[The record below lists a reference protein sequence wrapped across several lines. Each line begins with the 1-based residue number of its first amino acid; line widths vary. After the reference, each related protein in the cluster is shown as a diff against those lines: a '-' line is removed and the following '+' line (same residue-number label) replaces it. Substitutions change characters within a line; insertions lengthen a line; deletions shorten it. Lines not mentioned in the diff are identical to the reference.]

1 MQVLESMERQSLN
14 TDIHR
19 MHLLISKIN
28 EASDAYYGSG
38 TEIMSNHEWDALY
51 DELTALEKKTGIIM
65 ANSPTQNVGS
75 GKPGQINSS
84 FEKVHHEIS
93 VKSLDKTKDID
104 ALSAFIGER
113 PGIMS
118 WKLDGLTVV
127 LTYDNGK
134 LEKAV
139 TRGKNG
145 IGELVTDNAR
155 NFIGVPESIPYTD
168 RLNVRGEALINYA
181 DFKIVN
187 ASLPEGEEPYK
198 NPRNLAAGSVRQAN
212 SAEVKNRRV
221 QFIAFSSDHEESR
234 HNDEF
239 NWLEVQGF
247 LVVPHVVVRTGDNI
261 PAAVEMFRTAMAENP
276 FPTDGLVLQ
285 FNDTRYGK
293 SLGETNRF
301 PRDAIAFKWQDE
313 EKETTVKEIFWSPSR
328 TGLINPVAIFDP
340 IELEGT
346 TVERASVHNV
356 SILEQLS
363 ITPGDTITVYKANM
377 IIPQV
382 SGNLTMLDKPV
393 IPDKCPACGGPAII
407 RIGKTDNCKR
417 LVCEN
422 PECPAKHVKRFVHAV
437 GQDALNIA
445 GISEETVKDFI
456 EAGILHTL
464 ADLFRLRQHGDR
476 IALIE
481 GYGQK
486 SVENI
491 IATIERARKT
501 NLQRLIYSFGIEFV
515 GRTASKAICE
525 HFDYDVIRTLNATK
539 GELMGVEGIGEAIA
553 DSYVTWFDNPL
564 NQEMFED
571 LMGEVE
577 LVIPQAKSVFA
588 PVAGK
593 PGINRK
599 TIVITG
605 DLQHFVNR
613 NAFKIWVE
621 EHGGKLTGSVSKNT
635 DFLVTNTPNSGTSKN
650 KKAQELGVR
659 IITEQEIIDMV
670 E

>member
-1 MQVLESMERQSLN
+1 MQNMEHD
-14 TDIHR
+14 TDIHQ
-19 MHLLISKIN
+19 MHLLIRQIN

-38 TEIMSNHEWDALY
+38 TEIMSNHEWDTLY
-51 DELTALEKKTGIIM
+51 DELKALEEKTGIIM
-65 ANSPTQNVGS
+65 TNSPTQNVGGES
-75 GKPGQINSS
+75 GQVNSS
-84 FEKVHHEIS
+84 FEKMKHEIS
-93 VKSLDKTKDID
+93 VKSLDKTKDVD
-104 ALSAFIGER
+104 ALAAFIGDH

-127 LTYDNGK
+127 LTYDNGT

-155 NFIGVPESIPYTD
+155 NFTGVPGTIPYQG
-168 RLNVRGEALINYA
+168 RLNVRGEALITYK
-181 DFKIVN
+181 DFETVN

-221 QFIAFSSDHEESR
+221 QFIAFSSDHEEAT
-234 HNDEF
+234 HDEEF
-239 NWLEVQGF
+239 DWLAEQGF
-247 LVVPHVVVRTGDNI
+247 LVVPHMVLRNGFLI
-261 PAAVEMFRTAMAENP
+261 ASAVETFRGMLEKNP

-285 FNDTRYGK
+285 FNDTAYGK
-293 SLGETNRF
+293 SLGETNKF

-313 EKETTVKEIFWSPSR
+313 EKETIVKEIFWSPSR
-328 TGLINPVAIFDP
+328 TGLINPVAVFEP

-382 SGNLTMLDKPV
+382 SGNKTMLDKPV
-393 IPDKCPACGGPAII
+393 IPVICPACGGKTEI
-407 RIGKTDNCKR
+407 RTGRDRSRALYC
-417 LVCEN
+417 VN
-422 PECPAKHVKRFVHAV
+422 PECSAKHIKRFVHAV
-437 GQDALNIA
+437 GQDALNIV
-445 GISEETVKDFI
+445 GLSEKTLEDFI
-456 EAGILHTL
+456 DHGYLHTL
-464 ADLFRLRQHGDR
+464 VDLFRLKDHAHQ
-476 IALIE
+476 IVMLE
-481 GYGQK
+481 GYGRK
-486 SVENI
+486 SVDNI
-491 IATIERARKT
+491 LAAVEKART
-501 NLQRLIYSFGIEFV
+501 TTLQRLIYAFGIDFV
-515 GRTASKAICE
+515 GRTASKAICN
-525 HFDYDVIRTLNATK
+525 HFEYDVTKTLTASK
-539 GELMGVEGIGEAIA
+539 AELLTISDIGDSIA
-553 DSYVTWFDNPL
+553 DSYVTWLSNPV

-571 LMGEVE
+571 LMSEVI
-577 LVIPQAKSVFA
+577 LTVPQVKQVT
-588 PVAGK
+588 VTAGK
-593 PGINRK
+593 PGIKGK

-605 DLQHFVNR
+605 DVKQFTNR
-613 NAFKIWVE
+613 NAFKAWVE